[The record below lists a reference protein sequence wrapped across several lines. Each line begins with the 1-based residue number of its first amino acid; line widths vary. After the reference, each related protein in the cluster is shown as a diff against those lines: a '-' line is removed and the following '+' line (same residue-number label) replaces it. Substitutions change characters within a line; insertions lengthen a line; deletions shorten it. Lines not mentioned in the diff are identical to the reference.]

1 MGVLVSMAL
10 LNFSKTISGTI
21 ASYAIFGVFFI
32 YSPMSI
38 IDGIRTTLPDQTT
51 FGTAYAVKSM
61 MSNS

>member
-1 MGVLVSMAL
+1 MFISMTL
-10 LNFSKTISGTI
+10 PNFSKTISGTI
-21 ASYAIFGVFFI
+21 ASYAIFGAFFI

-38 IDGIRTTLPDQTT
+38 LDGIRTTLPDQTT